1 MSGPREDGLG
11 GDGLT
16 GDDEFEANERLAL
29 ADEDERLP
37 WLESDDDYE
46 EQGVDT
52 GRVIAFVLVA
62 LLALAAILGAG
73 WYFLGDRTSGTAV
86 ADGSTIEAPDEPY
99 KTRPEDPGGRE
110 VAGTGDM
117 SFAVAEGEH
126 TEARIAPQP
135 AIDLDQS
142 DAEASESSGRVGVQV
157 GAYSSRATAQTGWSE
172 LNRRHGEILSGVSHR
187 IVEGTVDGATVYR
200 LQAVAGS
207 ESAAESLCD
216 RLKGSGADCQVKR

>member
-1 MSGPREDGLG
+1 MSGPGEDALG
-11 GDGLT
+11 AGGMA

-46 EQGVDT
+46 DPGVDT
-52 GRVIAFVLVA
+52 GRVVAFVLVA
-62 LLALAAILGAG
+62 LVALAAILGTG
-73 WYFLGDRTSGTAV
+73 WYFFGGRTSGTAV

-99 KTRPEDPGGRE
+99 KTRPDEPGGRE

-117 SFAVAEGEH
+117 SFAVAEGEE

-142 DAEASESSGRVGVQV
+142 DSPKAEPSGGIGVQV
-157 GAYSSRATAQTGWSE
+157 GAYSSHATAQTGWSE
-172 LNRRHGEILSGVSHR
+172 LNRRYGEILSGVSHR

-200 LQAVAGS
+200 LQAVAGN
-207 ESAAESLCD
+207 ESAAVSLCD